1 MKTILLILVLIIPL
15 LFFGQITT
23 PVIKARFGVDADL
36 RANYFNGAVQTGN
49 DDWFNLVATDTSG
62 KAVIDTTGATS
73 IIAGYLS
80 DVSPYP
86 KRMATL
92 IRGMSKPKFSVINS
106 RLWVDAVYVRDYHGT
121 DTTVF
126 TVASK
131 NGESPAIWTPG
142 VQAVPDKNDILDM
155 FMHVRRAGP
164 NATDSLWM
172 FGGIAMDNVTG
183 NRYFD
188 FEMYQTDIYYDRV
201 SQKFY
206 GYGPDEGHTS
216 WKFDAAGNILTA
228 GDIIFTGAFQS
239 STLTSIE
246 ARIWVS
252 RTDWMTV
259 APTTFNWSGQFD
271 GGSPGSNYGYAS
283 ISPKTAGAFYTG
295 LGSANG
301 VWSGPFGLVLQDNS
315 LQYTNP
321 APASTT
327 NGKYVADQF
336 IEFSVNL
343 TKLGLD
349 PVTLL
354 GGDICGTPFNRLVV
368 KTRSSSSFTADLKD
382 FVAPTDL
389 FLAARA
395 NLETQTPI
403 ICATNSVSKIYV
415 KDSVSTST
423 YTWTTTNG
431 HIVGSTTGPSIN
443 VDTAGTYI
451 VKQYLQ
457 AGCSLYASDTLAILQ
472 FSNCFVLEN
481 NLVDF
486 RASLNDQVTSRL
498 NWTVLH
504 NEATKSFIIERSFDG
519 MNFTPVGSMNTEE
532 SENQV
537 VTYNYNDA
545 IRGIPFR
552 DIYYRIKVSDIA
564 GRTVYSEVKKV
575 SVTTASKNNVTVIP
589 NPVKDVL
596 NLSISSTIER
606 KAQVNIYDYMGK
618 IVQTVTVLLDK
629 GNNVVS
635 LYSLVNKPKGIYE
648 AVVIMDNELIS
659 RKISLT
665 H

>member
-1 MKTILLILVLIIPL
+1 MKTTLLFLLLTSPL

-62 KAVIDTTGATS
+62 KAVIDTTGAAS
-73 IIAGYLS
+73 IMAGYLT

-86 KRMATL
+86 KRMASFY
-92 IRGMSKPKFSVINS
+92 RGMSKPSFSVVNS
-106 RLWVDAVYVRDYHGT
+106 RLWLDAVFVRDYHGN

-126 TVASK
+126 SVGSK
-131 NGESPAIWTPG
+131 NGQSPANWTPTI
-142 VQAVPDKNDILDM
+142 QSIPDKNDILDM
-155 FMHVRRAGP
+155 MVHVRRAGP
-164 NATDSLWM
+164 NTTDSLWM
-172 FGGIAMDNVTG
+172 FGGISMDNING
-183 NRYFD
+183 DRYFD
-188 FEMYQTDIYYDRV
+188 FEMYQTDIYYDRP
-201 SQKFY
+201 SQQFF
-206 GYGPDEGHTS
+206 GYGPDAGHTS
-216 WKFDAAGNILTA
+216 WKFDAAGNVTVP
-228 GDIIFTGAFQS
+228 GDIIFSGSFQS
-239 STLTSIE
+239 SSLTQIE

-252 RTDWMTV
+252 KTDWLTV
-259 APTTFNWSGQFD
+259 APTGFIWSGQFD
-271 GGSPGSNYGYAS
+271 GASAGATYGYAS
-283 ISPKTAGAFYTG
+283 IAPKTSGAFYTG
-295 LGSANG
+295 LGSNTTWA
-301 VWSGPFGLVLQDNS
+301 GPFGLVLQDNS
-315 LQYTNP
+315 LQYSNP
-321 APASTT
+321 GPASTT
-327 NGKYVADQF
+327 NSKYITDQF

-354 GGDICGTPFNRLVV
+354 GGDVCGTPFNRIVV
-368 KTRSSSSFTADLKD
+368 KTRASASFTAALKD

-395 NLETQTPI
+395 DLETQTPI

-415 KDSVSTST
+415 KDSVSSST

-431 HIVGSTTGPSIN
+431 HIVGSSTGPSIN

-457 AGCSLYASDTLAILQ
+457 AGCSLYASDTLAILE
-472 FSNCFVLEN
+472 FSHCFVLEN
-481 NLVDF
+481 NLIDF
-486 RASLNDQVTSRL
+486 KASLNDQMTSRL

-519 MNFTPVGSMNTEE
+519 MNFTPVGSMNTEASE
-532 SENQV
+532 SQV
-537 VTYNYNDA
+537 VAYNYNDGV
-545 IRGIPFR
+545 RGIPFR
-552 DIYYRIKVSDIA
+552 DIYYRLKVNDVA
-564 GRTVYSEVKKV
+564 GRSVYSEIAKV
-575 SVTTASKNNVTVIP
+575 SVTTASKNNVTVMP
-589 NPVKDVL
+589 NPVKDIVH
-596 NLSISSTIER
+596 LSISSTAER
-606 KAQVNIYDYMGK
+606 KAQVTIYDYMGK
-618 IVQTVTVLLDK
+618 MVETVTVLLDK

-635 LYSLVNKPKGIYE
+635 LYSLVNRPRGIYQ